1 MGLLSLLCFFPVFG
15 VVDVRSCLPLF
26 GFFVLGVSYFC
37 LLSFVSGVVGLS
49 LLSLACMFG
58 FVLVLVVGVV
68 GKCLVLLVS
77 VC

>member
-1 MGLLSLLCFFPVFG
+1 M
-15 VVDVRSCLPLF
+15 
-26 GFFVLGVSYFC
+26 FV
-37 LLSFVSGVVGLS
+37 VVGLS
-49 LLSLACMFG
+49 LMLFVSGCFYVFAFLVVWLCVLSLACMFG